1 MTSLYF
7 HNNSNPHNNN
17 HNHHIS
23 KSLHYQNNV
32 NNFISTQE
40 KKRQIIMNELLIS
53 NPDLLAN
60 FRRRYSKTPC
70 RLRMK
75 KSFNSKSNPNILN
88 YAKYSNHLM
97 ANVKPKLNRSNPN
110 KRNQNWKKNNFKKN
124 LGKNNTSPLMK
135 HISERE
141 KEKKRNE
148 KDKNKTKEKNK
159 INKNYSHSHNKE
171 LNKKNYNINNNN
183 KIKKNENVLSRSE
196 SFSIFDIK
204 NNKNKILKK
213 IENSKKNPNKEN
225 YSDNKN
231 INQEKINNL
240 ENKENEQSNNNSNEI
255 NNNNDINQ
263 LYLNENICTPK
274 NESTTSDVYNKINP
288 IHSKYPKSSS
298 KVNKKIFKIESLSQ
312 VGYSGPGIL
321 KYNQDNF
328 FIYKNLNDESNVLY
342 IGVCDGHGLVG
353 HDVSKF
359 LISNLPKNL
368 NTALKKTN
376 KYISHKE
383 TLYSTLKKV
392 FIETN
397 KSLCAEPSI
406 DTKFS
411 GSTCVTIILTKNK
424 IISANAGDSRA
435 VMGRHINGKWVS
447 IELSHDQKPNNPG
460 EKERILAHGGRIEA
474 YKDENG
480 GDFGPPR
487 VWLKYEDVPGLAMSR
502 SFGDEVAASV
512 GTISEPEIEE
522 YEITDEDKFI
532 IIASDGIWEFISSQ
546 ECVEFIKDFY
556 EKKDLKGCLKFLLN
570 ESSKRWIKE
579 EEVIDDITAVL
590 IFFDN

>member
-1 MTSLYF
+1 MTTLYY
-7 HNNSNPHNNN
+7 NNNIHKNYHNNN
-17 HNHHIS
+17 LSRLLLFHKNGKFH
-23 KSLHYQNNV
+23 KS
-32 NNFISTQE
+32 QE
-40 KKRQIIMNELLIS
+40 NQRAKIMNELLIS
-53 NPDLLAN
+53 NPDLLDN
-60 FRRRYSKTPC
+60 FQRRYSKTPC

-75 KSFNSKSNPNILN
+75 NSFSSKNQIKNN
-88 YAKYSNHLM
+88 NNATKYTNLRIKM
-97 ANVKPKLNRSNPN
+97 NRSLPC
-110 KRNQNWKKNNFKKN
+110 KRNQNSKQNNIKKNIR
-124 LGKNNTSPLMK
+124 KNNTTPLMK
-135 HISERE
+135 HINERE
-141 KEKKRNE
+141 KEKRRKERKEMDKNKIIKSHSLSNK
-148 KDKNKTKEKNK
+148 KDKNKMQIKNK
-159 INKNYSHSHNKE
+159 
-171 LNKKNYNINNNN
+171 KKYENI
-183 KIKKNENVLSRSE
+183 LSRSE
-196 SFSIFDIK
+196 SFSIFDGK
-204 NNKNKILKK
+204 NKKNKNVKK
-213 IENSKKNPNKEN
+213 TSDKKNINNNICDKNENISDNKEN
-225 YSDNKN
+225 TNN
-231 INQEKINNL
+231 IITPINM
-240 ENKENEQSNNNSNEI
+240 
-255 NNNNDINQ
+255 
-263 LYLNENICTPK
+263 NENICTPK
-274 NESTTSDVYNKINP
+274 NDNSNINACNKINP
-288 IHSKYPKSSS
+288 VHPKVCKSPN
-298 KVNKKIFKIESLSQ
+298 KVNKKIYKIESLSQ

-328 FIYKNLNDESNVLY
+328 FIYKNLNDESNVLF

-353 HDVSKF
+353 HDVSKY
-359 LISNLPKNL
+359 LITNLPKNL

-383 TLYSTLKKV
+383 TLYSTLKQV

-397 KSLCAEPSI
+397 KSLCKVQSI

-435 VMGRHINGKWVS
+435 VMGRYINGKW
-447 IELSHDQKPNNPG
+447 INIDLSHDQKPNNPG
-460 EKERILAHGGRIEA
+460 EKERILSHGGRIEA

-487 VWLKYEDVPGLAMSR
+487 VWLKNEDIPGLAMSR

-522 YEITDEDKFI
+522 YEITEDDKFI

-590 IFFDN
+590 IFFEN

>member
-1 MTSLYF
+1 MTTLYY
-7 HNNSNPHNNN
+7 NNNIHKNYHNNN
-17 HNHHIS
+17 LSRLLLFHKNGKFH
-23 KSLHYQNNV
+23 KS
-32 NNFISTQE
+32 QE
-40 KKRQIIMNELLIS
+40 NQRAKIMNELLIS
-53 NPDLLAN
+53 NPDLLDN
-60 FRRRYSKTPC
+60 FQRRYSKTPC

-75 KSFNSKSNPNILN
+75 NSFSSKNQIKNN
-88 YAKYSNHLM
+88 NNATKYTNLRIKM
-97 ANVKPKLNRSNPN
+97 NRSLPC
-110 KRNQNWKKNNFKKN
+110 KRNQNSKQKNIKKNIR
-124 LGKNNTSPLMK
+124 KNNTTPLMK
-135 HISERE
+135 HINERE
-141 KEKKRNE
+141 KEKRRKERKEMDKNKIIKSHSLSNK
-148 KDKNKTKEKNK
+148 KDKNKMQIKNK
-159 INKNYSHSHNKE
+159 
-171 LNKKNYNINNNN
+171 KKYENI
-183 KIKKNENVLSRSE
+183 LSRSE
-196 SFSIFDIK
+196 SFSIFDGK
-204 NNKNKILKK
+204 NKKNKNVKK
-213 IENSKKNPNKEN
+213 TSDKKNINNNIYDKNENISDNKEN
-225 YSDNKN
+225 TNN
-231 INQEKINNL
+231 IITPINM
-240 ENKENEQSNNNSNEI
+240 
-255 NNNNDINQ
+255 
-263 LYLNENICTPK
+263 NENICTPK
-274 NESTTSDVYNKINP
+274 NDNSNINAYNKINP
-288 IHSKYPKSSS
+288 VHPKVCKSPN
-298 KVNKKIFKIESLSQ
+298 KVNKKIYKIESLSQ

-328 FIYKNLNDESNVLY
+328 FIYKNLNDESNVLF

-353 HDVSKF
+353 HDVSKY
-359 LISNLPKNL
+359 LITNLPKNL

-383 TLYSTLKKV
+383 TLYSTLKQV

-397 KSLCAEPSI
+397 KSLCKVQSI

-435 VMGRHINGKWVS
+435 VMGRYINGKW
-447 IELSHDQKPNNPG
+447 INIDLSHDQKPNNPG
-460 EKERILAHGGRIEA
+460 EKERILSHGGRIEA

-487 VWLKYEDVPGLAMSR
+487 VWLKNEDIPGLAMSR

-522 YEITDEDKFI
+522 YEITEDDKFI

-556 EKKDLKGCLKFLLN
+556 EKKDLKGCLNFLLN

-590 IFFDN
+590 IFFEN

>member
-1 MTSLYF
+1 MTTLYY
-7 HNNSNPHNNN
+7 NNNIHKNYHNNN
-17 HNHHIS
+17 LSRLLLFHKNGKFH
-23 KSLHYQNNV
+23 KS
-32 NNFISTQE
+32 QE
-40 KKRQIIMNELLIS
+40 NQRAKIMNELLIS
-53 NPDLLAN
+53 NPDLLDN
-60 FRRRYSKTPC
+60 FQRRYSKTPC

-75 KSFNSKSNPNILN
+75 NSFSSKNQIKNN
-88 YAKYSNHLM
+88 NNATKYTNLRIKM
-97 ANVKPKLNRSNPN
+97 NRSLPC
-110 KRNQNWKKNNFKKN
+110 KRNQNSKQKNIKKNIR
-124 LGKNNTSPLMK
+124 KNNTTPLMK
-135 HISERE
+135 HINERE
-141 KEKKRNE
+141 KEKRRKERKEMDKNKIIKSHSLSNK
-148 KDKNKTKEKNK
+148 KDKNKMQIKNK
-159 INKNYSHSHNKE
+159 
-171 LNKKNYNINNNN
+171 KKYENI
-183 KIKKNENVLSRSE
+183 LSRSE
-196 SFSIFDIK
+196 SFSIFDGK
-204 NNKNKILKK
+204 NKKNKNVKK
-213 IENSKKNPNKEN
+213 TSDKKNINNNICDKNENISDNKEN
-225 YSDNKN
+225 TNN
-231 INQEKINNL
+231 IITPINM
-240 ENKENEQSNNNSNEI
+240 
-255 NNNNDINQ
+255 
-263 LYLNENICTPK
+263 NENICTPK
-274 NESTTSDVYNKINP
+274 NDNSNINAYNKINP
-288 IHSKYPKSSS
+288 VHPKVCKSPN
-298 KVNKKIFKIESLSQ
+298 KVNKKIYKIESLSQ

-328 FIYKNLNDESNVLY
+328 FIYKNLNDESNVLF

-353 HDVSKF
+353 HDVSKY
-359 LISNLPKNL
+359 LITNLPKNL

-383 TLYSTLKKV
+383 TLYSTLKQV

-397 KSLCAEPSI
+397 KSLCKVQSI

-435 VMGRHINGKWVS
+435 VMGRYINGKW
-447 IELSHDQKPNNPG
+447 INIDLSHDQKPNNPG
-460 EKERILAHGGRIEA
+460 EKERILSHGGRIEA

-487 VWLKYEDVPGLAMSR
+487 VWLKNEDIPGLAMSR

-522 YEITDEDKFI
+522 YEITEDDKFI

-590 IFFDN
+590 IFFEN

>member
-1 MTSLYF
+1 MTTLYYNNNIHNYN
-7 HNNSNPHNNN
+7 HNNSNLSRLLYFNKNSRLH
-17 HNHHIS
+17 
-23 KSLHYQNNV
+23 KS
-32 NNFISTQE
+32 QE
-40 KKRQIIMNELLIS
+40 NKRAKMMNELFIS
-53 NPDLLAN
+53 YPDLLEN
-60 FRRRYSKTPC
+60 FQRRSSKTPC

-75 KSFNSKSNPNILN
+75 NSFYSKNNNNNSIKNSTLKI
-88 YAKYSNHLM
+88 KM
-97 ANVKPKLNRSNPN
+97 NRSVPC
-110 KRNQNWKKNNFKKN
+110 KRNQNLKQNKIKKNIR
-124 LGKNNTSPLMK
+124 KNNTTPLMK
-135 HISERE
+135 HIRERERE
-141 KEKKRNE
+141 KERE
-148 KDKNKTKEKNK
+148 KIKNEKNK
-159 INKNYSHSHNKE
+159 KIIEK
-171 LNKKNYNINNNN
+171 NKKKKHSYSYNKDIE
-183 KIKKNENVLSRSE
+183 KTKKKKNENVLSRSD
-196 SFSIFDIK
+196 SFSIFDVKHKK
-204 NNKNKILKK
+204 NNIMKK
-213 IENSKKNPNKEN
+213 IEKKKEDDN
-225 YSDNKN
+225 YKN
-231 INQEKINNL
+231 IINL
-240 ENKENEQSNNNSNEI
+240 ENKENNNYEI
-255 NNNNDINQ
+255 NPIN
-263 LYLNENICTPK
+263 LNENICTPK
-274 NESTTSDVYNKINP
+274 NDNTNLNAYNKINP
-288 IHSKYPKSSS
+288 VHVKSCKSPN
-298 KVNKKIFKIESLSQ
+298 KINKKIYKIESLSQ

-328 FIYKNLNDESNVLY
+328 FIYKNLNDESNVLF

-368 NTALKKTN
+368 NLALKKTN

-397 KSLCAEPSI
+397 IELCKIPSI

-435 VMGRHINGKWVS
+435 VMGRYINGKWIS

-460 EKERILAHGGRIEA
+460 EKERILSHGGRIEA

-487 VWLKYEDVPGLAMSR
+487 VWLKNEDVPGLAMSR

-522 YEITDEDKFI
+522 YEITENDKFI

-579 EEVIDDITAVL
+579 EEVIDDITEVL
-590 IFFDN
+590 IFFEK